1 MASFAID
8 EDPSSI
14 YWEVTPPLV
23 CRGFAMESTDIHLVV
38 INLFIKK
45 KCCN

>member
-8 EDPSSI
+8 EDSSPI

-23 CRGFAMESTDIHLVV
+23 YRGFAVESTGTHLVV
-38 INLFIKK
+38 INLFIKD